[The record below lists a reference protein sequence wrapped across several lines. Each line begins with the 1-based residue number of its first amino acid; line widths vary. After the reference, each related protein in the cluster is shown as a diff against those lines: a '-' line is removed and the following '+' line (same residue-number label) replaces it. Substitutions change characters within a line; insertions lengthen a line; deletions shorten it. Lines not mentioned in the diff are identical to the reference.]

1 MKKRTLKE
9 INRDIETYNQILV
22 MFEAKNDYEAMERT
36 KLNLEKLKIELNGL
50 KK

>member
-9 INRDIETYNQILV
+9 INRDIRTYNQILV
-22 MFEAKNDYEAMERT
+22 IFENKNDYESMERT